1 MGARRIKAGTMATPI
16 FVFADLDDSLF
27 QTLRKCPQG
36 TDLTTAAV
44 DRQGAPLSYTTPQQR
59 ALLTLLERAV
69 IIPVTGRNT
78 AALERVHMAF
88 SSYRITSHG
97 ALVMTA
103 DGYADASWLARIE
116 APHRQWIAHM
126 EAASAWVERARIV
139 AGLAL
144 RCRIIEDQGMP
155 VYVSIKGEEAAL
167 ERLSATIHEAWGE
180 EEARVHRNGENM
192 ALLPPFARKEEAVAF
207 LMQRL
212 WETEDQPL
220 FIGLGD
226 SATDLPFM
234 RLCHYA
240 MAPQQSQIRAMLWK

>member
-1 MGARRIKAGTMATPI
+1 MMVAPV

-27 QTLRKCPQG
+27 QTLRKCPPAAN
-36 TDLTTAAV
+36 LVTAAV
-44 DRQGAPLSYTTPQQR
+44 DRQGEPLSYTTPQQR
-59 ALLTLLERAV
+59 TLLALLDQAV

-78 AALERVHMAF
+78 VALERVHMVF
-88 SSYRITSHG
+88 PSYRITSHG

-103 DGYADASWLARIE
+103 DGYPDAGWLTRIE
-116 APHRQWIAHM
+116 AQHREWIAQM
-126 EAASAWVERARIV
+126 ETALAWVERARTI

-155 VYVSIKGEEAAL
+155 VYISVKGEEAAL
-167 ERLSATIHEAWGE
+167 ARLNADIHEAWGGE
-180 EEARVHRNGENM
+180 GARVHRNGENM
-192 ALLPPFARKEEAVAF
+192 ALLPPFACKEDAVAF

-212 WETEDQPL
+212 RETEDQPL

-240 MAPQQSQIRAMLWK
+240 VIPQQSQIRETLWT